1 MFYFSFG
8 ISIRSRGTRNF
19 RRGGGN
25 KAGGGKKKEEESF
38 LVYLRYKHI

>member
-8 ISIRSRGTRNF
+8 ISIRSRGSRNF

-25 KAGGGKKKEEESF
+25 KVGGEKKEESF